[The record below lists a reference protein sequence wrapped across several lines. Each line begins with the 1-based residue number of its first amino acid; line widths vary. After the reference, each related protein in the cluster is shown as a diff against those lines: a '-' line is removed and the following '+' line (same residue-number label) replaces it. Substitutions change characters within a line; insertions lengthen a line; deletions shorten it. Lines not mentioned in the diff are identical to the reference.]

1 MLYDDS
7 EETKAKQNVSV
18 ELPELYP
25 HIGEYTRGIGVL
37 DLACAVIEG
46 RKPRVNAEMACHVIE
61 AITGMMESARERKV
75 YEMETTC
82 EKPEPVRT
90 GIPAGRI

>member
-1 MLYDDS
+1 M
-7 EETKAKQNVSV
+7 
-18 ELPELYP
+18 
-25 HIGEYTRGIGVL
+25 L